1 MKAIIIQLLKSFL
14 LAKGKIVLCVIA
26 SILSAWGIGTIVYS
40 KAMTD
45 RDFEQNFSASNPADI
60 ILSIV
65 QPSSQLLQALASNRY
80 VSHIE
85 RRETMTG
92 RIQNK
97 KGHWMPLLIFA
108 CQDVQRPRV
117 STFSIRGSLIASSL
131 FIEGNGSGFLDTGK
145 VLTIQLPGYES
156 LTLRYAG
163 RAFDPGLPPSQM
175 EQMVYAYTDLPT
187 MGKMIK
193 GYTQERFLIRLKKP
207 YRDAA
212 SIRDIYRSL
221 KILIQQSGHTVSSVV
236 FPPPGEHPHQNI
248 VNGVSFLQKS
258 LGVTLAILGIILL
271 SLVLITWLYP
281 QMVNV
286 GIMKT
291 VGASARMVLYGYMS
305 VLCCIIGIGMLI
317 GLPLGYVTAKAYSR
331 FIDFLQ
337 NFAPI
342 DDPLPLSIHSTAIV
356 LTVMMP
362 LLTAAIPLI
371 RVSKTSVYQALNRV
385 FYTSYQSVFRITN
398 RFFKNTR
405 LKYSINNLFR
415 SQQRTGLLL
424 LLLIAGIALFSAG
437 FNLRHSLKMD
447 FKNYIQHSTY
457 EITVILQGSYTKQI
471 PIMRDLPFIQR
482 IAYLNRKGIQFQSDQ
497 NAYAQSTTL
506 TSFPPDYVLDPALF
520 VRGKPQPKQ
529 TQLLYI
535 SQKYAGDFSA
545 LPLGHPIT
553 ITDENGGRESFVFG
567 GVIKNLTSLGF
578 FRYNNAANNQYDEL
592 AIQLK
597 PGFDA
602 QQASQ
607 SLDAILA
614 KNGIV
619 VRDMTHSDIK
629 LTKLENHL
637 QPTYLIIQVMG
648 ILTLVLA
655 LSGLLIVLHLSL
667 EERAKEMGIMKAIGS
682 SVQDMIHMYQK
693 EFGILTGISMVIGSL
708 VGYWLNASIC
718 QLFGVMVLEV
728 PVPPLLDVPLLL
740 LTIIG
745 VMLLQTVLIAI
756 YIRAKIQQTSVQ
768 MIRNL

>member
-1 MKAIIIQLLKSFL
+1 MKAIIRQLLKSFL
-14 LAKGKIVLCVIA
+14 LAKGKVALCVIA
-26 SILSAWGIGTIVYS
+26 SMLSAWGIGTIIYS

-65 QPSSQLLQALASNRY
+65 QPSSHLVEQLASNQY

-92 RIQNK
+92 RIKNR

-108 CQDVQRPRV
+108 CDDLQQPKV
-117 STFSIRGSLIASSL
+117 SIFSIHGPLLPSSL
-131 FIEGNGSGFLDTGK
+131 FIEGNGLDFLDTGK
-145 VLTIQLPGYES
+145 VLTVQVPGHES
-156 LTLRYAG
+156 VTLRYGG

-175 EQMVYAYTDLPT
+175 EQMVYAYTDIPSIS
-187 MGKMIK
+187 KMVNERS
-193 GYTQERFLIRLKKP
+193 QERFLIRLKKP
-207 YRDAA
+207 YREGEA
-212 SIRDIYRSL
+212 IRDIYESL
-221 KILIQQSGHTVSSVV
+221 KALIQQSGHTVSSVV

-258 LGVTLAILGIILL
+258 LGITLAILGIILL

-286 GIMKT
+286 GIIKT
-291 VGASARMVLYGYMS
+291 VGASTRMVLYGYLS
-305 VLCCIIGIGMLI
+305 VLFCMIGIGMLV

-337 NFAPI
+337 NFAPV
-342 DDPLPLSIHSTAIV
+342 DGPLSFSVHGVAIV
-356 LTVMMP
+356 VAVLLP

-371 RVSKTSVYQALNRV
+371 KVSKTSVYQALNRV
-385 FYTSYQSVFRITN
+385 FYTTYQSVFRITN
-398 RFFKNTR
+398 RFFKNTS

-424 LLLIAGIALFSAG
+424 LLLIVGVALFSAG
-437 FNLRHSLKMD
+437 FNLRYSLKTD
-447 FKNYIQHSTY
+447 FRNYIQHSTY
-457 EITVILQGSYTKQI
+457 EITAVLQESYTEKI
-471 PIMRDLPFIQR
+471 PVLHDLPFIQR
-482 IAYLNRKGIQFQSDQ
+482 IAYLNRRSVQFQTDQ

-506 TSFPPDYVLDPALF
+506 TSFPPDYVLNSALF
-520 VRGKPQPKQ
+520 VKGSPQPEQ

-535 SQKYAGDFSA
+535 SQKYAGDFST

-553 ITDENGGRESFVFG
+553 LTDENGASESFVFG
-567 GVIKNLTSLGF
+567 GVIKNLTNLGF
-578 FRYNNAANNQYDEL
+578 FRFKREANSGYDEL

-602 QQASQ
+602 QKVSQ
-607 SLDAILA
+607 ELDEILA

-619 VRDMTHSDIK
+619 VRDMIHSDVK
-629 LTKLENHL
+629 LAKLENHL

-648 ILTLVLA
+648 ILTLVIA

-682 SVQDMIHMYQK
+682 SVQDIVWMYQR
-693 EFGILTGISMVIGSL
+693 EYWILTGLSMIIGIL
-708 VGYWLNASIC
+708 FGYWLNASIC

-728 PVPPLLDVPLLL
+728 PVPPLLDAPLIL
-740 LTIIG
+740 LTIVV
-745 VMLLQTVLIAI
+745 VMLLQTILVAI
-756 YIRAKIQQTSVQ
+756 YIRAKIRQTSVQ